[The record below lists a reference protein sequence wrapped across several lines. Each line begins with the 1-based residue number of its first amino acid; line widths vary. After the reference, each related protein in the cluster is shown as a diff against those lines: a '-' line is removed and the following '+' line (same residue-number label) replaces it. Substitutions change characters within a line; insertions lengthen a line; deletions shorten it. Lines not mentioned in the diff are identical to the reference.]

1 MYEYNKINGGVI
13 LKTRVLKSGLCDI
26 TQYYNNSHQAIDLV
40 REGYRLD
47 YVVAHSDG
55 KVVYVQDGYSNMKGS
70 VGSIAYGNYIKIEHG
85 NGYETLYAHLA
96 SGINIKN
103 GSNVSKGQVL
113 GYMSDSGNAY
123 GKHLHFEVF
132 KNGVKIDPYPYLDS
146 NLFENVSYN
155 RKIGD
160 TVTINGVYVS
170 SDSTNKLIPVVKSGK
185 ITRIESSTRNPYL
198 LNNGQIGWV
207 NDNVIIDNKKY
218 LSNPIYKG
226 TSLVDALNQINID
239 SSYSNREKL
248 AIANNIDNYIGSSEQ
263 NIKML
268 NLLKNG
274 KLISV

>member
-1 MYEYNKINGGVI
+1 M
-13 LKTRVLKSGLCDI
+13 KTRVLKSGLCDI

-96 SGINIKN
+96 NGINIKN

-132 KNGVKIDPYPYLDS
+132 KNGIKINPYPYLDS
-146 NLFENVSYN
+146 NLLLENLHE
-155 RKIGD
+155 RKIGEK
-160 TVTINGVYVS
+160 VTINGVYIS
-170 SDSTNKLIPVVKSGK
+170 SDSTNKLKPVITSGI
-185 ITRIESSTRNPYL
+185 ITRKVSGARNPYL
-198 LNNGQIGWV
+198 LNGGQIGWV
-207 NDNVIIDNKKY
+207 NDDVIIDNKKY

-226 TSLVDALNQINID
+226 TSLVDALNQINVD
-239 SSYSNREKL
+239 SSYNYRSKL
-248 AIANNIDNYIGSSEQ
+248 ANVNNISNYVGSAEQ
-263 NIKML
+263 NIIML

-274 KLISV
+274 KLIAI